1 MLRMTLTASMRDAEN
16 DGDKHL
22 ALKMSDDFRHQP
34 DNQF

>member
-1 MLRMTLTASMRDAEN
+1 MLRMTLTASTRDAGS

-22 ALKMSDDFRHQP
+22 ALKMAVDFGCQT